1 MTIYDDRP
9 WVKAYDPGIPPDIDI
24 PAKTYTDALLKGI
37 AAFPDR
43 AAMHFMGSAI
53 SYRQLDEMSCRFAA
67 FLTASGLKPGD
78 VVGLSLPNIPQFL
91 IALCGTMRAGCTAT
105 GVSPLL
111 TPKELSHQIND
122 SGCRVL
128 VTLDAIFERVLA
140 KIENQVPALT
150 HVVVTRIGDYLPVV
164 KRILGKLLKKLPT
177 GTVTP
182 LAGKTITSFKEIMV
196 RYPPDTPQVTV
207 MPENI
212 CLIQYTGGTTGLP
225 KGVELTHHNI
235 FSNLTQVKKWTDF
248 QMGRDVLCS
257 GFPFFHLAGLMFGM
271 TALTM
276 ASSQCLIPD
285 PRNTRHICKEI
296 RTYAPS
302 IYANVP
308 TLYQMLMDDPEFKK
322 LDFRPAKIFVSGAA
336 PFAVDSIRAFESV
349 VGAGKVV
356 EVYGMT
362 ETSPLITGNPL
373 EGKKK
378 IGSVGIPLSNT
389 RVRIVDVETGN
400 EIMPAGEPG
409 ELIVRGPQVMKGYH
423 NKPEET
429 DYAMREHDGHRWLHT
444 GDVAR
449 MDEDGYFYIVDRSK
463 DMLNVGGF
471 KVFSREV
478 EETLYQHEAVEFCA
492 IIGQPDP
499 KRPGSEI
506 VKAVIQLTPAAQK
519 PNAGKFDAEALK
531 SHITEYCRE
540 NMAPYKVPKII
551 EFIDAIPLTAVGK
564 VDKKALR

>member
-1 MTIYDDRP
+1 
-9 WVKAYDPGIPPDIDI
+9 
-24 PAKTYTDALLKGI
+24 
-37 AAFPDR
+37 
-43 AAMHFMGSAI
+43 
-53 SYRQLDEMSCRFAA
+53 
-67 FLTASGLKPGD
+67 
-78 VVGLSLPNIPQFL
+78 LSLPNIPQFL

-111 TPKELSHQIND
+111 TPKELSHQLND

-128 VTLDAIFERVLA
+128 VTLDAIFERVLS
-140 KIENQVPALT
+140 KIENQVPAVS
-150 HVVVTRIGDYLPVV
+150 HVVVTSIGDYLPAV
-164 KRILGKLLKKLPT
+164 KRILGRLLKKLPS

-182 LAGKTITSFKEIMV
+182 LAGKTIRSFKEVMAQ
-196 RYPPDTPQVTV
+196 YPSTKPEDVAK
-207 MPENI
+207 PENI

-248 QMGRDVLCS
+248 QMAADVLCS

-271 TALTM
+271 TAM
-276 ASSQCLIPD
+276 ATASTQCLIPD
-285 PRNTRHICKEI
+285 PRNTKNICKEI
-296 RTYAPS
+296 RTHSPS

-308 TLYQMLMDDPEFKK
+308 TLYQMLLDNPEFTK
-322 LDFRPAKIFVSGAA
+322 LDFTPAKIFVSGAA
-336 PFAVDSIRAFESV
+336 PFAVESIRAFESV
-349 VGAGKVV
+349 VGKGKVV

-362 ETSPLITGNPL
+362 ETSPIITGNPL
-373 EGKKK
+373 EGHKK
-378 IGSVGIPLSNT
+378 IGSVGVPVSNT
-389 RVRIVDVETGN
+389 HVRIVDVETGN
-400 EIMPAGEPG
+400 EIMPVGEPG

-429 DYAMREHDGHRWLHT
+429 DHAMREHDGDIWLHT

-449 MDEDGYFYIVDRSK
+449 MDEDGYFFIMDRSK
-463 DMLNVGGF
+463 DMLIVGGY

-506 VKAVIQLTPAAQK
+506 VKAVIQLTAD
-519 PNAGKFDAEALK
+519 AGKQDADALK
-531 SHITEYCRE
+531 NNITAYCRE